1 MKKKLYLLPLA
12 ALLLCASVSA
22 QQSQQSQQ
30 PQVSQ
35 QVNIDSLA
43 LLAQIGQDQLQ
54 LGKLQNMVCQKTKN
68 KQGAATDAQNSASDN
83 MTAAE
88 KLNDDPDNKKL
99 AKNASNKADEAKN
112 DAKKSRKESGK
123 LNDLNKEI
131 MDLKIKIAG
140 EQSKMNVY
148 SPTVAIQ
155 PNTAVP
161 MSAKPDT
168 TQHP

>member
-12 ALLLCASVSA
+12 MLLLCASVSA
-22 QQSQQSQQ
+22 QQSQQPQQ
-30 PQVSQ
+30 SQ

-88 KLNDDPDNKKL
+88 RLNDDPDNKKL

-148 SPTVAIQ
+148 SPAVAIQ